1 MLVRSTEPGWIDV
14 RAGAVGPVG
23 AGALGEGGS
32 TVGEAGPP
40 PLTATGFDA
49 GCFEGGAVTG
59 ELPPMTA
66 TAAPIVGSRLAS
78 TPPRVWPP
86 WLRRK
91 PRAWNRLNKRARG
104 DGNFGN
110 GTPCV
115 PRGGTL
121 TVTPELYSRML
132 DGRCDG
138 S

>member
-66 TAAPIVGSRLAS
+66 TAAPIVAMRRQEISSRCRVATNTAS
-78 TPPRVWPP
+78 ALV
-86 WLRRK
+86 
-91 PRAWNRLNKRARG
+91 ARPSG
-104 DGNFGN
+104 A
-110 GTPCV
+110 
-115 PRGGTL
+115 
-121 TVTPELYSRML
+121 
-132 DGRCDG
+132 GRP
-138 S
+138 